1 MAVLNV
7 DFSTITPLGVVGL
20 LILCVFVLVLMGFV
34 LRSVKNIRVK
44 TENFTLETKERQ
56 NLIEKQYQKAE
67 EQSMNVSR
75 DIVKKQSNL
84 AKHHVM
90 VLNGMLRDLISKKFD
105 LNNEEKT
112 IVWLLCTLFS
122 SELKYQILNNFTEN
136 HIGLNDTEIENYSR
150 IRAKEYLAFATSF
163 FNDYEWTIPRFNL
176 SECLDGITVEW
187 LTSFLFTIYHD
198 GKSMEKQIKGE

>member
-1 MAVLNV
+1 MNV
-7 DFSTITPLGVVGL
+7 DFSTITPLGVIGL
-20 LILCVFVLVLMGFV
+20 LILCVFVLVLLFFV

-44 TENFTLETKERQ
+44 TERFTIETKERQ
-56 NLIEKQYQKAE
+56 NMIERQYQKAE

-90 VLNGMLRDLISKKFD
+90 VLNGMFRDLISKKFD
-105 LNNEEKT
+105 LNNEERT
-112 IVWLLCTLFS
+112 IVWILCTLLS

-150 IRAKEYLAFATSF
+150 IRAKEYLAFSKNF
-163 FNDYEWTIPRFNL
+163 FNDYEWTIPRYNL
-176 SECLDGITVEW
+176 SDCLDSITVEW
-187 LTSFLFTIYHD
+187 LTSYLFTIYHD
-198 GKSMEKQIKGE
+198 GKAMEKQVKGE